1 MNPLSPRRSPAQQA
15 WPVPISEAARLAGV
29 SARMV
34 RHYESLG
41 LLQSVARSEGGYR
54 QYTEAHDAKDLAA
67 RDLKA
72 GITDADDA
80 TEPIPDFRLGQT
92 LAVHGI
98 QRLFR
103 LGAEDLP
110 YTVTPDDGVCD

>member
-1 MNPLSPRRSPAQQA
+1 MNPPSPRRSLAPQA

-54 QYTEAHDAKDLAA
+54 QYTEADVHSLHFIRRA
-67 RDLKA
+67 RA
-72 GITDADDA
+72 
-80 TEPIPDFRLGQT
+80 LG
-92 LAVHGI
+92 
-98 QRLFR
+98 F
-103 LGAEDLP
+103 
-110 YTVTPDDGVCD
+110 